1 MYDQNQ
7 HTNSEENIFR
17 ILASKLLPYW
27 PLFVFL
33 TIFLLSISWVYL
45 KFKTPIYQASATL
58 IIKDKNKGVDDAK
71 LVESINPFESKKIVE
86 NEIEVINSR
95 AVLTNVVKDLHL
107 YAPVYKKKLLK
118 DVPVYAPPVQ
128 IQLKNPDIL
137 NSISQKLIKKYPIT
151 YDSSIKKVIINEN
164 SYPVN
169 QWVTSSLFGEIKY
182 VLKDD
187 NTASIND
194 EYYYTF
200 INPNQLAIDLSGG
213 IEVNAINQVST
224 VVRLT
229 YKDPNPK
236 KAEEIL
242 NQVIKAYNQKGVDD
256 RNQLAANTLEF
267 IEERMNNVEKELN
280 NLEIEIQ
287 EFRSSEG
294 LVNIS
299 EQGKLYLE
307 NVGDYDRQIAD
318 INRQISVLQKVE
330 RYVISKKNKGG
341 LVPSTIGIN
350 DPVLSQLLEKLYNSE
365 LEYEKL
371 KNTTGA
377 NNPIL
382 LSITKE
388 INKIRPSILENIRSH
403 KNNLNASLG
412 NLNLNS
418 DKSNSELK
426 TLPEK
431 ERALLA
437 ITRKKTIKNELFV
450 FLQQKREETALSYAP
465 NDGETKIV
473 DLAQSSP
480 SPVSPRKT
488 IIYFLTL
495 VASFSIGLTY
505 IIGKE
510 MLNSNVLFRSEIEN
524 NTNIPVISELPF
536 VNFENG
542 TNTKK
547 SIDQIFLQK
556 IIFVCN
562 KLGFGKFLNLKNQK
576 QVLIQQGEA
585 VLPDYFRQLG
595 VELGLYSKEFTKQ
608 KILVTSSIP
617 GEGKSFVCTNLSYC
631 LAQSG
636 KKVILIDMDFI
647 RAETTKSFNL
657 ENEHGLTDYLN
668 DLHNLNK
675 IIAKSPIN
683 KNLSIIPVGTIIED
697 YTHLLLNGKINKLFN
712 ELSGLYDYIIIDSAP
727 VNLVADVNLLTHFS
741 DKTLY
746 IVRHDHTP
754 LNAIKHLKHNLNPNI
769 KDIGI
774 VFNGVK
780 RRGFINEEFS
790 SGYGYSLNKEY
801 TYSYKKQ

>member
-1 MYDQNQ
+1 MYDQSQNI
-7 HTNSEENIFR
+7 NSEENIFR
-17 ILASKLLPYW
+17 ILVSRFMPYW
-27 PLFVFL
+27 PLFAILSFL
-33 TIFLLSISWVYL
+33 FITITWVYL
-45 KFKTPIYQASATL
+45 KFTTPIYQASATL

-107 YAPVYKKKLLK
+107 YAPVYKKKLFK
-118 DVPVYAPPVQ
+118 DVPFYAPPIQ

-137 NSISQKLIKKYPIT
+137 NSISQKLIEKYPIT

-187 NTASIND
+187 TTVSIND

-200 INPNQLAIDLSGG
+200 IDPNQLAIGLSGG

-495 VASFSIGLTY
+495 VASFGIGLTY

-556 IIFVCN
+556 IIFAIN

-668 DLHNLNK
+668 NLHDLNK